1 MWKRALGRGAVSYC
15 VCVAVSNVV
24 TLIMGLCGAQAACV
38 PEFAARVGSPV
49 TAAALQPLLIG
60 MIGFAF
66 GAGADAR
73 GAGIA
78 PLYTVCSSLSMR
90 AHSVGTSSHSSG
102 RQSRIRHNSAAMRG
116 LGCDAIAPSVCWML

>member
-1 MWKRALGRGAVSYC
+1 MGAGTISGGSQGGTS
-15 VCVAVSNVV
+15 SN
-24 TLIMGLCGAQAACV
+24 TG
-38 PEFAARVGSPV
+38 FGS
-49 TAAALQPLLIG
+49 
-60 MIGFAF
+60 GFAF
-66 GAGADAR
+66 GAETGGAGCSQGGTSSNTGFGSGFAFGTGADAR